1 MSDFLKNIGVQ
12 RREAPVDVAKANEL
26 MLQLQSIGFS
36 SMELDKDS
44 VVFYISIEQLIQ
56 RMMELLSRET
66 GVTYEIDWV
75 AKKLKVRLPIGIV
88 FNQVIGSNK

>member
-26 MLQLQSIGFS
+26 MQQLQSIGFS

-75 AKKLKVRLPIGIV
+75 AKKLKVKLPIGVV

>member
-1 MSDFLKNIGVQ
+1 MSDLLKNINVQ
-12 RREAPVDVAKANEL
+12 RREAPVDIARANEL
-26 MLQLQSIGFS
+26 MRQLQQVGFS

-75 AKKLKVRLPIGIV
+75 AKKLKVRLPIGVV
-88 FNQVIGSNK
+88 FNQVFNSNR

>member
-12 RREAPVDVAKANEL
+12 KKEAPVDVAKANEL
-26 MLQLQSIGFS
+26 MQQLQSIGFS

-75 AKKLKVRLPIGIV
+75 AKKLKVKLPIGVV
-88 FNQVIGSNK
+88 FNQAINSNK

>member
-26 MLQLQSIGFS
+26 MQQLQSIGFS

-75 AKKLKVRLPIGIV
+75 AKKLKVRLPIGVV

>member
-12 RREAPVDVAKANEL
+12 KKEAPVDVAKANEL
-26 MLQLQSIGFS
+26 MQQLQSIGFS

-75 AKKLKVRLPIGIV
+75 AKKLKVRLPIGVV
-88 FNQVIGSNK
+88 FNQVIGGNK

>member
-26 MLQLQSIGFS
+26 MQQLQSIGFS

-75 AKKLKVRLPIGIV
+75 AKKLKVRLPIGVV
-88 FNQVIGSNK
+88 FNQVINSNK

>member
-1 MSDFLKNIGVQ
+1 MSDLLRNVNIQ
-12 RREAPVDVAKANEL
+12 RREAPVDIARANEL
-26 MLQLQSIGFS
+26 MRELQQIGFS

-75 AKKLKVRLPIGIV
+75 AKKLKVKLPIGVV
-88 FNQVIGSNK
+88 FNQVIGGNK

>member
-26 MLQLQSIGFS
+26 MQQLQSIGFS

-56 RMMELLSRET
+56 RMMELLSRES

-75 AKKLKVRLPIGIV
+75 AKKLKVRLPIGVV
-88 FNQVIGSNK
+88 FNQAINSNK

>member
-26 MLQLQSIGFS
+26 MQQLQSIGFS

-44 VVFYISIEQLIQ
+44 IVFYISIEQLIQ

-75 AKKLKVRLPIGIV
+75 AKKLKVRLPIGVV

>member
-26 MLQLQSIGFS
+26 MQQLQSIGFS

-75 AKKLKVRLPIGIV
+75 AKKLRVKLPIGVV
-88 FNQVIGSNK
+88 FNQVINSSK

>member
-12 RREAPVDVAKANEL
+12 RREAPIDVAKANEL
-26 MLQLQSIGFS
+26 MQQLQQVGFS

-75 AKKLKVRLPIGIV
+75 AKKLKVRLPIGVV
-88 FNQVIGSNK
+88 FNQVIGGNK

>member
-26 MLQLQSIGFS
+26 MQQLQSIGFS

-56 RMMELLSRET
+56 RMMELLSRES

-75 AKKLKVRLPIGIV
+75 AKKLKVRLPIGVV
-88 FNQVIGSNK
+88 FNQVIGGNK

>member
-12 RREAPVDVAKANEL
+12 KKEAPVDVAKANEL
-26 MLQLQSIGFS
+26 MQQLQSIGFS
-36 SMELDKDS
+36 SMELDRDS

-75 AKKLKVRLPIGIV
+75 AKKLKVRLPIGVV
-88 FNQVIGSNK
+88 FNQVINSNK

>member
-26 MLQLQSIGFS
+26 MRQLQSIGFS

-75 AKKLKVRLPIGIV
+75 AKKLKVRLPIGVV
-88 FNQVIGSNK
+88 FNQVINSNK